1 MLNVC
6 YLVLV
11 YSTCPHFLY
20 QVWCLCFHRVPEDMP
35 LYDILNEFQ
44 KGGSHMAAVVKVK
57 SNKRKFTKR
66 ASFGAHKEE
75 RKGFK
80 EYHIAEVDTE
90 KLPKS
95 PYAKMNGESSHKPIE
110 ENSNSET
117 GRHDD
122 GAEGLDEVDVIG
134 IITMED
140 IMEELLQVSV
150 HALVY
155 EVSNNTWVLD
165 GFLHLYNRV
174 VCKVFQR
181 GTKVG
186 FRWLLVL
193 FY

>member
-1 MLNVC
+1 
-6 YLVLV
+6 
-11 YSTCPHFLY
+11 
-20 QVWCLCFHRVPEDMP
+20 MP

-90 KLPKS
+90 NKS
-95 PYAKMNGESSHKPIE
+95 PHAKLNGESSYKPIE
-110 ENSNSET
+110 EKPNSET

-122 GAEGLDEVDVIG
+122 GAEGLDEVDVVG

-140 IMEELLQVSV
+140 IMEELLQVSLQHIGIWGV
-150 HALVY
+150 
-155 EVSNNTWVLD
+155 
-165 GFLHLYNRV
+165 
-174 VCKVFQR
+174 
-181 GTKVG
+181 
-186 FRWLLVL
+186 
-193 FY
+193 